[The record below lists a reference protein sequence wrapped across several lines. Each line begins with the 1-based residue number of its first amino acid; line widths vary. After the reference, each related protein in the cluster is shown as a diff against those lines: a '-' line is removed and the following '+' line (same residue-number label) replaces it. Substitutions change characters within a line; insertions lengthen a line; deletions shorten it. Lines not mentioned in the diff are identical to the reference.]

1 MGLSYHV
8 LCFIWKIVFSQGA
21 ENLYAKHQSSLTI
34 QSLKCQRKMFVMEML
49 TCREVKRH
57 KQVLLEPR
65 VIIQSSCILT
75 SSVTKKSQMV
85 YEQHQNPQD

>member
-1 MGLSYHV
+1 MEKLSYHEG
-8 LCFIWKIVFSQGA
+8 KG
-21 ENLYAKHQSSLTI
+21 
-34 QSLKCQRKMFVMEML
+34 
-49 TCREVKRH
+49 H

-75 SSVTKKSQMV
+75 SSVTEKSQML